1 MEADA
6 GGVWGRA
13 GTEGLRDYG
22 TDCRAGTCRI
32 CIMSQYLFAYGT
44 LQPGLAPT
52 KIARVAE
59 KLRPVGEGF
68 VRGVL
73 YDLGGSP
80 GAVADPS
87 AKGRILGTVMELPE
101 DESVLE
107 RLDRYEGFD
116 PQSPETSEYIRELE
130 SVELKAGG
138 TVECW
143 FYRYNRKPRD
153 GTQVES
159 GAWGNDSGR

>member
-1 MEADA
+1 
-6 GGVWGRA
+6 
-13 GTEGLRDYG
+13 
-22 TDCRAGTCRI
+22 
-32 CIMSQYLFAYGT
+32 MSDYLFAYGT

-68 VRGVL
+68 LRGVL
-73 YDLGGSP
+73 YDLGGYP
-80 GAVADPS
+80 GAVADPGAES
-87 AKGRILGTVMELPE
+87 KIYGTVMELPE
-101 DESVLE
+101 EEGVLE

-116 PQSPETSEYIRELE
+116 PKAPETSEYIREKQI
-130 SVELKAGG
+130 VELRTGG

-143 FYRYNRKPRD
+143 FYRYNREPRA

-159 GAWGNDSGR
+159 GEWGR

>member
-1 MEADA
+1 
-6 GGVWGRA
+6 
-13 GTEGLRDYG
+13 
-22 TDCRAGTCRI
+22 
-32 CIMSQYLFAYGT
+32 MSQYLFAYGT
-44 LQPGLAPT
+44 LQPGLALT
-52 KIARVAE
+52 KIARVAA

-73 YDLGGSP
+73 YDLGGYP

-87 AKGRILGTVMELPE
+87 AKGRIMGTVMELPE

-116 PQSPETSEYIRELE
+116 PEAPVTSEYIREQQA
-130 SVELKAGG
+130 VELKAGG

-143 FYRYNRKPRD
+143 FYRYNRKLRD
-153 GTQVES
+153 GDRVES
-159 GAWGNDSGR
+159 GAWGR

>member
-6 GGVWGRA
+6 GGVWGDTGTTGLRGY
-13 GTEGLRDYG
+13 GTE
-22 TDCRAGTCRI
+22 CRGGSCRI
-32 CIMSQYLFAYGT
+32 SKMSQYLFAYGT

-59 KLRPVGEGF
+59 KLRLVGEGF

-73 YDLGGSP
+73 YDLGGYP

-101 DESVLE
+101 DESVLAL
-107 RLDRYEGFD
+107 LDRYEGFD
-116 PQSPETSEYIRELE
+116 PQAPETSEYIRERQI
-130 SVELKAGG
+130 VELKAGG

-159 GAWGNDSGR
+159 GAWGR